1 MKVKHHVAQQILDE
15 QDYEKNNGPID
26 MTADQLWKYSG
37 KVEPYTA
44 EYLNILQDE
53 NERVEFI
60 RYYKRRIKDKNIFL
74 LLNSTESR
82 IIDYFYTT
90 KSNLSL
96 IQMSKDLGH
105 SKTYISSII
114 SKHLKI
120 QKDDKN
126 NTGKLP

>member
-1 MKVKHHVAQQILDE
+1 MKVKHHVAQQLLDE

-37 KVEPYTA
+37 KVEPYTT
-44 EYLNILQDE
+44 EYLSVLQDE

-60 RYYKRRIKDKNIFL
+60 RYYKKRIKDKDIFL
-74 LLNSTESR
+74 FLNSKESR

-90 KSNLSL
+90 GSNLS
-96 IQMSKDLGH
+96 IAQMSKDLGH
-105 SKTYISSII
+105 SKDYVGKII

>member
-60 RYYKRRIKDKNIFL
+60 RYCKRRIKDKNIFL